1 MSPALGTAD
10 WPRVADM
17 QTEVARTPTP
27 AYIDPTLS
35 ATIDLSRP
43 MSSPTTPSV
52 DPAFE
57 LAPCALIEL
66 DSAGLV
72 LRINRAA
79 RQMLAW
85 SDQDRLAGRHLS
97 VLLRLEGSHGESL
110 LPSHLA
116 LVRPAVDVP
125 PLELRVRLPSG
136 EIHVLQLSL
145 GAVPD
150 ASGQVQR
157 LLVSLLDVGERR
169 VLEQRLAA
177 QVEFLGSLTDRTPSR
192 LTYFDR
198 DLVCRFAN
206 RAQADRYGRTPQ
218 QMVGV
223 HLSELVPP
231 AHLPRVMARVTRALA
246 GEAQNFEADGTDAD
260 GQPSWHEVHY
270 VPDVQHGEVVG
281 IFMELNDITERR
293 RTEDI
298 VLGANLELE
307 ERVQQRTAELHASE
321 QRFRL
326 MVDAVRDS
334 CIYFVDAEG
343 FIVEWSESAQR
354 LHGFDRVQVL
364 GRPLAMLLPPDEGVD
379 LALDPEQPELL
390 VHQALDHGHADTQG
404 WRLRA
409 DGSRF
414 FAHVSL
420 TALRNPAGELQGISV
435 IERDMTA
442 AKQLEDVM
450 NDLNKELERRVEERT
465 RQLVAANKDLDVF
478 SHTISHDLR
487 APLRHIGSFAGL
499 IREQLGEQGDP
510 QLLQYESA
518 ISRSAR
524 RMAGMVEGLLE
535 YARLGRITVEY
546 QPVPLLPLVQGVVAH
561 LRAEHPLRD
570 IAWDIESDLPVARGD
585 PMMLAQLF
593 AYLLENAVKFT
604 GRTAQARVEI
614 GWTVSEQGVRTF
626 HVRDN
631 GVGFDLQRAAN
642 LFVMFQRQHHSMDYD
657 GLGTGLALAQRIVER
672 HGGRIWCETAVGQG
686 CSFLFTL
693 PFEGEE
699 AGDSRF
705 GAVDTL

>member
-1 MSPALGTAD
+1 
-10 WPRVADM
+10 
-17 QTEVARTPTP
+17 
-27 AYIDPTLS
+27 
-35 ATIDLSRP
+35 
-43 MSSPTTPSV
+43 MSSPTTPSAA

-57 LAPCALIEL
+57 HAPSALLVL
-66 DSAGLV
+66 DAAGQV

-79 RQMLAW
+79 RQLLGWSLEDDLA
-85 SDQDRLAGRHLS
+85 QRHLS
-97 VLLRLEGSHGESL
+97 VLLRLEGSSAESL

-116 LVRPAVDVP
+116 SVVPGATVP
-125 PLELRVRLPSG
+125 PLELRVRHPSG
-136 EIHVLQLSL
+136 DPCTLQLSL
-145 GAVPD
+145 SAQAD
-150 ASGQVQR
+150 AAGRVEQ
-157 LLVSLLDVGERR
+157 LHAWLLDVGAHRG
-169 VLEQRLAA
+169 LEQRLRA
-177 QVEFLGSLTDRTPSR
+177 QVEFLSTLTDRTPSR
-192 LTYFDR
+192 LTYFGS

-206 RAQADRYGRTPQ
+206 RAQAERYGRTPQ

-223 HLSELVPP
+223 HLSELIAP
-231 AHLPRVMARVTRALA
+231 AALPRIMARVTRALA
-246 GEAQNFEADGTDAD
+246 GEAQTFEADGTGPD
-260 GQPSWHEVHY
+260 GQPAYNEVRY
-270 VPDVQHGEVVG
+270 VPDVQNGEVVG
-281 IFMELNDITERR
+281 VFMELNDITERR

-298 VLGANLELE
+298 VLHANLELE

-343 FIVEWSESAQR
+343 FIVEWSESAER

-364 GRPLAMLLPPDEGVD
+364 GRPLAMLLPPDDGVD
-379 LALDPEQPELL
+379 LVLEPEQPELL
-390 VHQALDHGHADTQG
+390 VGQAVDHGHADTQG

-535 YARLGRITVEY
+535 YARLGRITVDY
-546 QPVPLLPLVQGVVAH
+546 QPVPLMPLVQGVVAH

-570 IAWDIESDLPVARGD
+570 IVWDIESDLPVARGD

-593 AYLLENAVKFT
+593 AYLLENALKFT
-604 GRTAQARVEI
+604 ARTAQARVEI
-614 GWTVSEQGVRTF
+614 GWTMSEQGVRTF

-631 GVGFDLQRAAN
+631 GIGFDLQKAPN

-672 HGGRIWCETAVGQG
+672 HGGRIWCETAPGQG

-693 PFEGEE
+693 PFENEDV
-699 AGDSRF
+699 GDSRF
-705 GAVDTL
+705 GAVDDL

>member
-1 MSPALGTAD
+1 MPA
-10 WPRVADM
+10 
-17 QTEVARTPTP
+17 
-27 AYIDPTLS
+27 
-35 ATIDLSRP
+35 
-43 MSSPTTPSV
+43 MSSPSIPTTAPQ
-52 DPAFE
+52 DPVAGATDTAFE
-57 LAPCALIEL
+57 HAPSALLVLDAAGCAL
-66 DSAGLV
+66 
-72 LRINRAA
+72 RTNRAA
-79 RQMLAW
+79 RQLLGWSPQDPLEGRPLA
-85 SDQDRLAGRHLS
+85 
-97 VLLRLEGSHGESL
+97 VLMRLEGSSADAL
-110 LPSHLA
+110 LSSHLA
-116 LVRPAVDVP
+116 SVRADATVP
-125 PLELRVRLPSG
+125 PLELRVRHPSG
-136 EIHVLQLSL
+136 ESHTLQLTL
-145 GAVPD
+145 AAQAD
-150 ASGQVQR
+150 AAGQVVQ
-157 LLVSLLDVGERR
+157 LHAWLLDVGAHRG
-169 VLEQRLAA
+169 LEQRLRA
-177 QVEFLGSLTDRTPSR
+177 QVDFLSTLTDRSPSR
-192 LTYFDR
+192 LTYFGS
-198 DLVCRFAN
+198 DLICRFAN
-206 RAQADRYGRTPQ
+206 RAQAERHGRTPQ
-218 QMVGV
+218 QMVGM
-223 HLSELVPP
+223 HLSELIPP
-231 AHLPRVMARVTRALA
+231 ASLPRVMARVTRALA
-246 GEAQNFEADGTDAD
+246 GEAQTFEAEGTGPD
-260 GQPSWHEVHY
+260 GQPAYNEVRY
-270 VPDVQHGEVVG
+270 VPDVQNGEVAGV
-281 IFMELNDITERR
+281 FMELNDITERR

-298 VLGANLELE
+298 VLSANLELE

-343 FIVEWSESAQR
+343 FIVEWSDSAQR

-364 GRPLAMLLPPDEGVD
+364 GRPLAMLLPADDGLD
-379 LALDPEQPELL
+379 LAIDPEQPDLL
-390 VHQALDHGHADTQG
+390 VHQAVDTGHADSQG

-499 IREQLGEQGDP
+499 IREQLGEQGDA

-535 YARLGRITVEY
+535 YARLGRIAVDY
-546 QPVPLLPLVQGVVAH
+546 QAVPLMPLVQGVVAH

-604 GRTAQARVEI
+604 GRTEQARVEV

-631 GVGFDLQRAAN
+631 GTGFDLQKAAN

-672 HGGRIWCETAVGQG
+672 HGGRIWCETAPGQG
-686 CSFLFTL
+686 CCFLFTL
-693 PFEGEE
+693 PFESEE
-699 AGDSRF
+699 VGDSRF
-705 GAVDTL
+705 GAVDDL

>member
-1 MSPALGTAD
+1 MADIPGMS
-10 WPRVADM
+10 
-17 QTEVARTPTP
+17 
-27 AYIDPTLS
+27 
-35 ATIDLSRP
+35 
-43 MSSPTTPSV
+43 PSV
-52 DPAFE
+52 DSAPTSQDSAFDH
-57 LAPCALIEL
+57 APCALAVL
-66 DSAGLV
+66 NPAGDV
-72 LRINRAA
+72 VQINRAC
-79 RQMLAW
+79 RELLGW
-85 SDQDRLAGRHLS
+85 SACEDLAGRPLR
-97 VLLRLEGSHGESL
+97 VLMRLEGSPGESL
-110 LPSHLA
+110 LPAHLA
-116 LVRPAVDVP
+116 MVRPGSSVP
-125 PLELRVRLPSG
+125 PLELRVRRTSG
-136 EIHVLQLSL
+136 EIRILQLSAS
-145 GAVPD
+145 AVAD
-150 ASGQVQR
+150 EAGTVQQLQVW
-157 LLVSLLDVGERR
+157 LLDVGERR
-169 VLEQRLAA
+169 VLEQRLAS
-177 QVEFLGSLTDRTPSR
+177 QVEFLRTLTDRTPSR
-192 LTYFDR
+192 LIYFDS

-206 RAQADRYGRTPQ
+206 RAQAERHGRTPQ

-223 HLSELVPP
+223 HLSELIPA

-246 GEAQNFEADGTDAD
+246 GEAQTFEADGTDAD
-260 GQPSWHEVHY
+260 GLPSYHEVHY
-270 VPDVQHGEVVG
+270 VPDVQNGEVAG

-298 VLGANLELE
+298 VLNANLELE

-334 CIYFVDAEG
+334 CIYFVDADG

-364 GRPLAMLLPPDEGVD
+364 GRPMSMLLPTDTGVD
-379 LALDPEQPELL
+379 LAIDPEQADVL
-390 VHQALDHGHADTQG
+390 VRQAVEHGHADTQG

-420 TALRNPAGELQGISV
+420 TALRNPAGELQGVSV

-487 APLRHIGSFAGL
+487 APLRHIGSFASL
-499 IREQLGEQGDP
+499 IREHLGEQGDA
-510 QLLQYESA
+510 QLLQYETA

-546 QPVPLLPLVQGVVAH
+546 QPVPLMPLVQGVVAH
-561 LRAEHPLRD
+561 LKGEYPLRE
-570 IAWDIESDLPVARGD
+570 IAWDIEPDLPVARGD
-585 PMMLAQLF
+585 PMLLAQLF
-593 AYLLENAVKFT
+593 AHLLENAVKFT
-604 GRTAQARVEI
+604 GRTAQAHIEI

-631 GVGFDLQRAAN
+631 GVGFDLQKAAN

-672 HGGRIWCETAVGQG
+672 HGGRIWCETAVGEG
-686 CSFLFTL
+686 CTFLFTL
-693 PFEGEE
+693 PFEGED

-705 GAVDTL
+705 GSVDDL

>member
-1 MSPALGTAD
+1 
-10 WPRVADM
+10 
-17 QTEVARTPTP
+17 
-27 AYIDPTLS
+27 
-35 ATIDLSRP
+35 
-43 MSSPTTPSV
+43 MSSSADIASPTQT
-52 DPAFE
+52 AFDH
-57 LAPCALIEL
+57 APCAL
-66 DSAGLV
+66 AV
-72 LRINRAA
+72 LTPDGNAVQVNHACRALLGWA
-79 RQMLAW
+79 ADEDL
-85 SDQDRLAGRHLS
+85 SGRPLR
-97 VLLRLEGSHGESL
+97 VLMRLEGTPGESL
-110 LPSHLA
+110 LPAHLSMVQPGA
-116 LVRPAVDVP
+116 TVP
-125 PLELRVRLPSG
+125 PLELRVRHPSG
-136 EIHVLQLSL
+136 EVQILQLSVS
-145 GAVPD
+145 AVAD
-150 ASGQVQR
+150 AAGQVVQLQAW
-157 LLVSLLDVGERR
+157 LLNVGERR
-169 VLEQRLAA
+169 VLEQRLAT
-177 QVEFLGSLTDRTPSR
+177 QVEFLRALTDRTPSR
-192 LTYFDR
+192 LTYFDS

-206 RAQADRYGRTPQ
+206 RAQAERHGRTPQ
-218 QMVGV
+218 QMVGM
-223 HLSELVPP
+223 HLTDLIP
-231 AHLPRVMARVTRALA
+231 AANLPRVMARVTRALA
-246 GEAQNFEADGTDAD
+246 GEAQTFEADGTAAD
-260 GQPSWHEVHY
+260 GQPSYHEVHY
-270 VPDVQHGEVVG
+270 VPDVQGGEVVG

-364 GRPLAMLLPPDEGVD
+364 GRPLSMLLPTDTGVD
-379 LALDPEQPELL
+379 LAIDPEQPDVL
-390 VHQALDHGHADTQG
+390 VHQAVDHGHADTQG

-535 YARLGRITVEY
+535 YARLGRIAVDY
-546 QPVPLLPLVQGVVAH
+546 QAVPLMPLVQGVVAH
-561 LRAEHPLRD
+561 LKAEHPLRD

-585 PMMLAQLF
+585 PMLLAQLF
-593 AYLLENAVKFT
+593 AHLLENALKFT
-604 GRTAQARVEI
+604 GRTPQARVEI
-614 GWTVSEQGVRTF
+614 GWTVSDQGVRTF

-631 GVGFDLQRAAN
+631 GVGFDLQKAAN

-672 HGGRIWCETAVGQG
+672 HGGRIWCETAVGEG
-686 CSFLFTL
+686 CTFLFTL
-693 PFEGEE
+693 PFEVEE
-699 AGDSRF
+699 VGDSRF
-705 GAVDTL
+705 GSVDEL